1 MIKLLIIKKEK
12 REKLLNQAKEYYES
26 NKERLQEQARN
37 KYREL
42 SSKEKCEKGGYGRN
56 RYQKMPGENKQRLK
70 EYQKSH
76 CKAKKSKLL
85 SFFSLHGIK
94 MEQRVLIFDKTVY

>member
-1 MIKLLIIKKEK
+1 
-12 REKLLNQAKEYYES
+12 
-26 NKERLQEQARN
+26 
-37 KYREL
+37 
-42 SSKEKCEKGGYGRN
+42 
-56 RYQKMPGENKQRLK
+56 MPGENKQRLK
-70 EYQKSH
+70 EYQKRH